1 MVAHQLLSLKFW
13 VIFRPILAVYVGAE
27 IFKVTFLLGLMQA
40 KKKLSAAV
48 DKGIVG

>member
-13 VIFRPILAVYVGAE
+13 VIFWPILAVYAAAE
-27 IFKVTFLLGLMQA
+27 NFKVTFLLGLMQA
-40 KKKLSAAV
+40 KFFLLAAM